1 MYSVTELLS
10 ITPLFQGLEPRDVS
24 PFAAVCTDRV
34 LPANGVLFNEGDPGG
49 ELFMVAE
56 GILEVHK
63 PFIGKVN
70 VLESGAY
77 LGDMSLLDGAPRSA
91 TVIALTDS
99 RVVSLGQPDFERLC
113 AEHPAIGFRV
123 MRNIAVELIT
133 RLKDKEE
140 RLTDLQARTPRE

>member
-1 MYSVTELLS
+1 MYSITELLS
-10 ITPLFQGLEPRDVS
+10 ITPLFKGLNPAELG

-34 LPANGVLFNEGDPGG
+34 LRANAVLFNEGDPGG

-70 VLESGAY
+70 VLEAGAY
-77 LGDMSLLDGAPRSA
+77 LGDISLLDGAPRTA

-99 RVVSLGQPDFERLC
+99 RVMCLTQADFERLC
-113 AEHPAIGFRV
+113 AAQPAIGYRV
-123 MRNIAVELIT
+123 MRNIAHELIA
-133 RLKDKEE
+133 RLLDKEE
-140 RLTDLQARTPRE
+140 RLADLQTKIPRE